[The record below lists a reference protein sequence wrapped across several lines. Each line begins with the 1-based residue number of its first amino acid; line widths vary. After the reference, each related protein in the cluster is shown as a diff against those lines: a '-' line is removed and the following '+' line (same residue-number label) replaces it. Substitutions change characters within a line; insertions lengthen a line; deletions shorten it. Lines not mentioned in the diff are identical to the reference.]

1 MRRSVQGSYVLII
14 ILYRYENRTR
24 ASAKGLPEF
33 NE

>member
-1 MRRSVQGSYVLII
+1 MQGGYLLIN

-24 ASAKGLPEF
+24 TSAKGLPEF